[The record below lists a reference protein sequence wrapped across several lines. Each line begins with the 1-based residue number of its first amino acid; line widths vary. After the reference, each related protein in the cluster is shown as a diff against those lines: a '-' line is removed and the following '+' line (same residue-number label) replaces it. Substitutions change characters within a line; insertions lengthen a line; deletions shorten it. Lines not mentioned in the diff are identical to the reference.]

1 MTLSFSN
8 NSEFLQNHVVIFQ
21 KFIALKIL
29 IIEDEKALSESICAY
44 LSVQEYH
51 CEMADSFKTA
61 MNKVDDNDYDC
72 ILLDIT
78 LPDGN
83 GLKILQNLKEDKKT
97 DGVLIISAKNSLD
110 DKIEGLNLGADDY
123 LTKPFHL
130 SELNARIAA
139 IIRRKKF
146 EGNNVIEFN
155 ELRVDTQNKIVS
167 VLGKP
172 LEITKKEYELLVYF
186 LSNKKRIISK
196 DAIAEHL
203 WEYDLS
209 GNFDFIY
216 THVKNLRKKL
226 LEAGAGDYIKSVYG
240 MGYKFTDQ

>member
-1 MTLSFSN
+1 M
-8 NSEFLQNHVVIFQ
+8 
-21 KFIALKIL
+21 KIL
-29 IIEDEKALSESICAY
+29 IVEDEKALSESMSAY

-51 CEMADSFKTA
+51 CDVADNFKTA
-61 MNKVDDNDYDC
+61 MNKVDSCDYDC

-97 DGVLIISAKNSLD
+97 EGVLIISAKNSLD

-146 EGNNVIEFN
+146 EGSNVIEFE
-155 ELRVDTQNKIVS
+155 ELRIDTQSKIVS
-167 VLGKP
+167 VNGKP
-172 LEITKKEYELLVYF
+172 LEVTKKEFELLLYF
-186 LSNKKRIISK
+186 LSNKGRIISK
-196 DAIAEHL
+196 EAISEHL

-216 THVKNLRKKL
+216 THIKNLRKKL
-226 LEAGAGDYIKSVYG
+226 LEAGAGDYIKSIYG
-240 MGYKFTDQ
+240 MRYKFTDE